1 MTERRADLLSAG
13 RWQALERPACL
24 LSRTLAVFFTGFLVV
39 LSGLVNPPASAS
51 GFFHPE
57 ARVATIA
64 EPVSQFVGFHGS
76 VLAVEGRQ
84 RSLSYDR
91 SATGSSVAARSGTPR
106 IATTP
111 VRATSH
117 AYDPARSQS
126 WRQLTAPVV
135 DARSNTASAAIMNA
149 TVRPRGPPIRR
160 FMAAEGGAS
169 LDQLA
174 ASGTELD
181 PADAGG
187 QLTRAGRAY
196 ANASEVFGPTSGGRL
211 R

>member
-135 DARSNTASAAIMNA
+135 DAVEQHCECCDHERD
-149 TVRPRGPPIRR
+149 GQ
-160 FMAAEGGAS
+160 AEGAS
-169 LDQLA
+169 HPTIHGRRGRSVTRS
-174 ASGTELD
+174 ASGV
-181 PADAGG
+181 
-187 QLTRAGRAY
+187 RH
-196 ANASEVFGPTSGGRL
+196 
-211 R
+211 